1 MRKSPAS
8 GRYPQIL
15 AAVAAATLLLTAG
28 CGINANKDATDD
40 AGSPHNEADITFS
53 QMMIPHHQ
61 QAIEMANLAETR
73 AESQEVKDLAVAIEA
88 AQDPEIQTM
97 QGWLKS
103 WDAEGMSHDM
113 SEDEMPGMVDDKT
126 MGDLGKASGAEF
138 DQLFLT
144 AMIAHHEG
152 AIAMAESE
160 KSDGVHKGSLSLADA
175 VIKTQTAE
183 IKRMRA
189 LLN

>member
-1 MRKSPAS
+1 MRKS
-8 GRYPQIL
+8 IL
-15 AAVAAATLLLTAG
+15 AVVAAATVLLATG
-28 CGINANKDATDD
+28 CGINANKDASPD
-40 AGSPHNEADITFS
+40 AGSPHNEADVTFA

-73 AESQEVKDLAVAIEA
+73 ADSQEVKDLAAAIEA

-97 QGWLKS
+97 QGWLES

-113 SEDEMPGMVDDKT
+113 SAEDMPGMVDDKA

-138 DQLFLT
+138 DRQFLT

-160 KSDGVHKGSLSLADA
+160 KSDGVHKGALRLADA
-175 VIKTQTAE
+175 IIKTQTAE
-183 IKRMRA
+183 IKRMQGM
-189 LLN
+189 LG